1 MSPRRLRNS
10 MILVAIIEPVGIGE
24 PRRSR
29 TASAGTVA
37 TLAVGSAGVLIPGPQ
52 PTRNLQE
59 PRSSDAW
66 TLKPI
71 HRDTA
76 GH

>member
-1 MSPRRLRNS
+1 VGIPMFTTIRAIMSPRRLRNS

-37 TLAVGSAGVLIPGPQ
+37 TLAVGSAGVLIPGP
-52 PTRNLQE
+52 PAD
-59 PRSSDAW
+59 S
-66 TLKPI
+66 
-71 HRDTA
+71 
-76 GH
+76 